1 MIIIQF
7 MLHARTFSSQLYH
20 LFSSQMFPGKCFF
33 HCSSWIHRL
42 FLYYLSLISFT
53 TSIETNIRCSLSSC
67 LFMMYFWAMAL
78 KGDVIQYRFLS
89 SQNTSPLWSIC
100 LLWSA
105 HRSKHSSHCFFG
117 GGFGIT
123 AYAQMI
129 GTLFHH
135 CSCPFARE
143 LVGRIFGLV
152 FDIYGLSNWMIVD
165 YDDKTTGAKSFNDIH
180 LC

>member
-1 MIIIQF
+1 MKVQMIIIQF

-67 LFMMYFWAMAL
+67 LFMMYFWAVAL
-78 KGDVIQYRFLS
+78 KGDVIQYCFLS

-100 LLWSA
+100 LLWKEGA
-105 HRSKHSSHCFFG
+105 TGTFDNFWQIIHSL
-117 GGFGIT
+117 
-123 AYAQMI
+123 I
-129 GTLFHH
+129 GLPIAPNIRLLFWRQIWHH
-135 CSCPFARE
+135 CLCP
-143 LVGRIFGLV
+143 
-152 FDIYGLSNWMIVD
+152 
-165 YDDKTTGAKSFNDIH
+165 NDWYPTI
-180 LC
+180 